1 MIFKGFAKA
10 NPFFMGFCRKKALQK
25 YVFLR
30 RCSSK
35 KGWNLEA
42 GEFALGLDFLGCGLK
57 VFFLI
62 IDLEEFI

>member
-10 NPFFMGFCRKKALQK
+10 NPFFMCYCKKIALQK

-42 GEFALGLDFLGCGLK
+42 GEFALGWDFLGYG
-57 VFFLI
+57 
-62 IDLEEFI
+62 